1 MKLLQNRYCNNP
13 LPAKL
18 SYLNFHTLEV
28 ASRYGDTQL
37 QVGENSSY
45 VFNLLPNIC
54 KSLCLNTQF
63 IPYDSD

>member
-1 MKLLQNRYCNNP
+1 MKLSQNRYCINP
-13 LPAKL
+13 LQAKL

-28 ASRYGDTQL
+28 ASRYLDTQL
-37 QVGENSSY
+37 QVGEKSSS

-63 IPYDSD
+63 ITNDTD